1 MKIVL
6 PNGLL
11 DGQDLFN
18 VAIIDE
24 LRGKQQNYLANREL
38 VIGNIGHIPKI
49 LTDCI
54 QSLETETGVQW
65 KGDKADAVEKLSAG
79 DLEILLIKIRENT
92 YGERF
97 YFEADCD
104 HCQHKNKN
112 LRVDLDKLEV
122 KPMSVADLMDKS
134 KSTFVLPKSQLEV
147 ELKPLYLKD
156 LFESIKI
163 MKNKSDELVTCA
175 IALSIKRLGDKQK
188 VTPKDI
194 EALAAKDLIYIKD
207 KLETVQLEGVIDT
220 KIQIDCQNC
229 GKEFETKLDVYSSD
243 FFDPTR
249 VSTSSHT

>member
-1 MKIVL
+1 MKIIL

-49 LTDCI
+49 LADCVK
-54 QSLETETGVQW
+54 SLETAEGVQW
-65 KGDKADAVEKLSAG
+65 KGNMEDAVEKLSAG

-97 YFEADCD
+97 YFEAECT

-112 LRVDLDKLEV
+112 LRIDLDKLEV
-122 KPMSVADLMDKS
+122 EPLSVIDMLDKERVS
-134 KSTFVLPKSQLEV
+134 FELPKSKKKVQ
-147 ELKPLYLKD
+147 LKPLYLKD

-163 MKNKSDELVTCA
+163 MKNKPDKLITSA
-175 IALSIKRLGDKQK
+175 IALSIKSIDAKTK
-188 VTPKDI
+188 ITSDDI
-194 EALAAKDLIYIKD
+194 DELPSKDLMFLKD
-207 KLETVQLEGVIDT
+207 KLESIKLEGTIDT
-220 KIQIDCQNC
+220 KVEVNCQGC
-229 GKEFETKLDVYSSD
+229 GKDFESKMDVYSSD
-243 FFDPTR
+243 FFDPSKGSM
-249 VSTSSHT
+249 STTT